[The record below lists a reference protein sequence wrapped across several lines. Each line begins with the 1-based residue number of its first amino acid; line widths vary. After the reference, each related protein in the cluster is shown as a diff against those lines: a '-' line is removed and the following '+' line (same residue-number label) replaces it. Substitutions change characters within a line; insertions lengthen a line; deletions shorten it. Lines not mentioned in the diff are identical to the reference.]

1 MKTFKESLDEGVQS
15 PKGSKARQLKQML
28 DRSINLVDE
37 NLNYTELAAAVAL
50 QLEDTYG
57 THNYK
62 PFIEE
67 LKNKLNVK

>member
-15 PKGSKARQLKQML
+15 PKGSKARQLQQML

-37 NLNYTELAAAVAL
+37 NLNYKELADAVAL

-57 THNYK
+57 KHNYK
-62 PFIEE
+62 PFLEH
-67 LKNKLNVK
+67 LKKQLGL